1 MPCAATLLL
10 WSATWWKRHQ
20 LTKRRYI
27 LLTYILCKKQKQKK
41 PVRHLRCYVS
51 VRPAGGALLSVRL
64 DHDRLQRR
72 PPGCSPV
79 GLWCRGKQLSSPQAD
94 RSWCCSRS
102 RSLLPCHT
110 SRRGRYIRPL
120 IGLCRIN
127 IPRID
132 PRFVFFGYIV
142 PL

>member
-27 LLTYILCKKQKQKK
+27 LLTYILCKKTNKK
-41 PVRHLRCYVS
+41 PGRHLRCYVS

-64 DHDRLQRR
+64 DHDRLQHR
-72 PPGCSPV
+72 PPGCGPV
-79 GLWCRGKQLSSPQAD
+79 GLRCRGKQLSSPQAD
-94 RSWCCSRS
+94 RSRCCSRS

-110 SRRGRYIRPL
+110 SRRGRHIRPL